1 MKTNTLQTEINNQRT
16 TIEKLAE
23 RVVSRPELLQEAF
36 DGLGADTARVKYGCL
51 KLLRI
56 ISERKPDILYPE
68 IGRLIRL
75 LDSENNIFKW
85 GAIIIVGNLAAVD
98 SERKIDDILN
108 RYLQPISG
116 HVMITAANVIGG
128 AGKIA
133 RAKPHLADRIARFV
147 LQVETANYQT
157 DECRN
162 VASGH
167 AIESL
172 DLFFEHLK
180 QPQPVI
186 EFVKRQLNNRRNAVK
201 RKAARFLKKHMPS
214 KSNSG
219 RAVAR
224 EIINHG

>member
-1 MKTNTLQTEINNQRT
+1 MKTNTLQTEINDKST
-16 TIEKLAE
+16 TIEKLAVE
-23 RVVSRPELLQEAF
+23 VVRRVELLQEAF

-56 ISERKPDILYPE
+56 ISEIKPDILYPE

-75 LDSENNIFKW
+75 LDSENNILKW
-85 GAIIIVGNLAAVD
+85 GAIITVGNLAVVD
-98 SERKIDDILN
+98 SEKKIDRILD

-133 RAKPHLADRIARFV
+133 RAKPQLADRIAQAV

-157 DECRN
+157 EECRN
-162 VASGH
+162 VAIGH
-167 AIESL
+167 AIASF

-180 QPQPVI
+180 KPQPVI

-201 RKAARFLKKHMPS
+201 KKAARFLKKHVP
-214 KSNSG
+214 
-219 RAVAR
+219 VA
-224 EIINHG
+224 